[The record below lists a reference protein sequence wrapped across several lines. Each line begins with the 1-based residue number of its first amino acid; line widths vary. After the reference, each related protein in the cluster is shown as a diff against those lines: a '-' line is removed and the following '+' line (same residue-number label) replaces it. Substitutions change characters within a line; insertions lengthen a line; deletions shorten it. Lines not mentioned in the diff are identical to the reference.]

1 MPNAHDWA
9 NSDCIQRIVRE
20 GLRMYPVIPH
30 VFREVDRNIHTKST
44 GMSTNKTSPHFII
57 PKGSIIVVQP
67 FALLRSSNYYNSPDT
82 FDPSRWI
89 NPSKEAIDAFMPF
102 ALGRRTCI
110 GQRLAYAELYTVVAK
125 LAAEYNLEVEVEG
138 SICVG
143 LTMHQNGTR
152 LIARKAKS
160 QLD

>member
-1 MPNAHDWA
+1 MHCQTNTDTAFYLNLQVVFCGQLCDYCVELCVCQALTDTSASPQCKWHEGI
-9 NSDCIQRIVRE
+9 DC
-20 GLRMYPVIPH
+20 L
-30 VFREVDRNIHTKST
+30 FRGI
-44 GMSTNKTSPHFII
+44 
-57 PKGSIIVVQP
+57 
-67 FALLRSSNYYNSPDT
+67 
-82 FDPSRWI
+82 DPPRT
-89 NPSKEAIDAFMPF
+89 EAIDAFMPF